1 MSGDVFSPLTIPV
14 LGDGSVVVQWNV
26 LLALSVSYLLELL
39 ERPIT
44 RITRLNFRQNAETIY
59 CAGFKLLE
67 CDIFCW
73 GLIISI
79 FERTVQQVCA

>member
-14 LGDGSVVVQWNV
+14 LGDGRVVVQWNV

-44 RITRLNFRQNAETIY
+44 RITRLDFGQNVEAIY

-67 CDIFCW
+67 RDIFCW
-73 GLIISI
+73 GSIIPI
-79 FERTVQQVCA
+79 FERTVQQVCT